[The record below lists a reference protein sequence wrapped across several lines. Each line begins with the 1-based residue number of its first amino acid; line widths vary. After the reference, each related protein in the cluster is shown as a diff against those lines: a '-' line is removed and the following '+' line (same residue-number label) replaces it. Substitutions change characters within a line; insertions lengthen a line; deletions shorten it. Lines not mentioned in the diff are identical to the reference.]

1 MFLLKF
7 ICILLIT
14 IVVGI
19 LQPKFA
25 KGQVYRVAEM
35 NTKQIQALDRQ
46 KTVVILPGGVLEQH
60 GPYMPSFADGYLNE
74 RLSRDL
80 ADAIVARSSWS
91 VLMFPTVP
99 LGTGGANE
107 IGYKNAFA
115 GSYGVRASTLRAVF
129 MDLATQL
136 GEQGFRWVFIVHGHG
151 SPLHN
156 QALDQAG
163 DYFRDT
169 FGGRMV
175 NLDGLLPKPAA
186 DLPPLPTLTQK
197 EQEENGLDI
206 HAGMSELSRL
216 LYVRPEFVD
225 FSYKNARP
233 FSARSMESLIQI
245 ATGDSWLGYFG
256 SPRLA
261 TVSRGAQ
268 IYRRNSAQI
277 IDTALKILDGLDERS
292 VPRFA
297 DESLSD
303 PGEFAVSKGSIK
315 RDEEVEKRQ
324 RDWLRKK
331 NLK

>member
-7 ICILLIT
+7 ACVLLLPIA
-14 IVVGI
+14 VVI
-19 LQPKFA
+19 LQPMTA

-35 NTKQIQALDRQ
+35 NTKQIQTLDRQ

-60 GPYMPSFADGYLNE
+60 GPYMPSFTDGYLNE

-80 ADAIVARSSWS
+80 ADAIVARPGWS
-91 VLMFPTVP
+91 ALIFPTVP

-107 IGYKNAFA
+107 IGYKNVFP
-115 GSYGVRASTLRAVF
+115 GSYGVRALTLRTVF

-136 GEQGFRWVFIVHGHG
+136 GDQGFRWVFIVHGHG

-163 DYFRDT
+163 DYFRET
-169 FGGRMV
+169 FDGRMV
-175 NLDGLLPKPAA
+175 NLDGLEPKPSA
-186 DLPPLPTLTQK
+186 DLPPFPTLTEK

-206 HAGMSELSRL
+206 HAGMSELSRM
-216 LYVRPEFVD
+216 LYVRPDLVD
-225 FSYKNARP
+225 PTYKNARP
-233 FSARSMESLIQI
+233 FSARSMESLVQL
-245 ATGDSWLGYFG
+245 AMGDSWLGYFG

-261 TVSRGAQ
+261 TTSRGAQ
-268 IYRRNSAQI
+268 IYRRRSAQL
-277 IDTALKILDGLDERS
+277 IDLALKIIDGLDERTVS
-292 VPRFA
+292 RFA
-297 DESLSD
+297 DEALSD

-315 RDEEVEKRQ
+315 RDEEIEKRQ

>member
-1 MFLLKF
+1 MFVLKGARVLLLP
-7 ICILLIT
+7 IA
-14 IVVGI
+14 VGA
-19 LQPKFA
+19 LQPMTA
-25 KGQVYRVAEM
+25 KGQVYRVVEM
-35 NTKQIQALDRQ
+35 NTNQIQSLDRQ

-60 GPYMPSFADGYLNE
+60 GPYMPSFTDGYLNE
-74 RLSRDL
+74 RLGRDL
-80 ADAIVARSSWS
+80 ADAIVARPGWS
-91 VLMFPTVP
+91 VLLFPTVP

-107 IGYKNAFA
+107 IGAKNVFA
-115 GSYGVRASTLRAVF
+115 GSYGVRAVTLRTVF

-136 GEQGFRWVFIVHGHG
+136 GDQGFRWVFVVHGHG

-169 FGGRMV
+169 FDGRMV
-175 NLDGLLPKPAA
+175 NLDGLEPQPSA
-186 DLPPLPTLTQK
+186 DLPPFPIVTEE

-206 HAGMSELSRL
+206 HAGMSELSRM
-216 LYVRPEFVD
+216 LYVRPDLVD
-225 FSYKNARP
+225 PTYKNARP
-233 FSARSMESLIQI
+233 FAARSMESLVQL

-261 TVSRGAQ
+261 TASRGAQ
-268 IYRRNSAQI
+268 IYNRRSAQLIGLALQI
-277 IDTALKILDGLDERS
+277 IAGLNERT

-297 DESLSD
+297 DEALSD
-303 PGEFAVSKGSIK
+303 PGELAVSKGSVK
-315 RDEEVEKRQ
+315 LDEEIERRQ